1 MRISLPRGSRHDHW
15 NQGTVTVR
23 KFWVTNAEWWCS
35 VWSRDSFNWMRKH
48 TTWNSASQHTEYRI
62 SQYLYSGQRYKHWNN
77 LMFTVPEIIPINQSV
92 VLRNG
97 CVENSSKSE
106 DRRHISPTPSS
117 NPASFLVRK
126 KKKRKIVQ
134 KWGRNQYLADATA
147 GHAMLPHPVFHAQNM
162 NKTRKGKKRKLHPR
176 KPNRQRQMCAHLVP
190 TKARHENPI
199 KEFTSNAP
207 LPYPPAF
214 SYFQEDQP
222 LPSKQSLPKTE

>member
-126 KKKRKIVQ
+126 KKEKNSAKMRKKPISSRCNGGTCYASSSGFPCAKYEQ
-134 KWGRNQYLADATA
+134 D
-147 GHAMLPHPVFHAQNM
+147 
-162 NKTRKGKKRKLHPR
+162 KKRKE
-176 KPNRQRQMCAHLVP
+176 KK
-190 TKARHENPI
+190 T
-199 KEFTSNAP
+199 
-207 LPYPPAF
+207 
-214 SYFQEDQP
+214 
-222 LPSKQSLPKTE
+222 PSS